1 MNRYCE
7 KYFDSIDDLVEGE
20 LGEQIAEQTGSHVFA
35 CPKCRERY
43 ETLRREKEI
52 YAHYLFETEPPI
64 DLWTNFQ
71 ARLDAEREKTGL
83 AVVPPAIVSTRKTN
97 VFGFP
102 RFTPL
107 FAASSTAALLVV
119 FGIGSG
125 WLEFAPSEIDGNDK
139 FVARTQPDN
148 SAANKFKETEK
159 SGTTVSTEIIKSD
172 ESDFSE
178 KNRIINVKNDKS
190 KTLKVKSVSVATEK
204 PIIAEALKTGQK
216 TVSAKA
222 EKNLADAS
230 KLNAD
235 ERAKRLRLQ
244 NLELAIADQ
253 VEKVELLLRSFRN
266 ARATEE
272 DETFDVGYEKAQARK
287 LLEKNAQLK
296 LDAENNGIGYA
307 EELLSRVEPYLLDI
321 ANLEGKPA
329 PGKVLDIKER
339 VSSQNIIASL
349 QVY

>member
-1 MNRYCE
+1 MNRLCE

-20 LGEQIAEQTGSHVFA
+20 LGERIAEQTGSHVIA
-35 CPKCRERY
+35 CPKCREHY
-43 ETLRREKEI
+43 DTLRREKEI

-71 ARLDAEREKTGL
+71 ARLDAERAKTTP
-83 AVVPPAIVSTRKTN
+83 AVVPPAIVSIRKTN

-102 RFTPL
+102 RFTAL
-107 FAASSTAALLVV
+107 FAASAAAALLVV

-125 WLEFAPSEIDGNDK
+125 WLKFAPGETGGNDK

-148 SAANKFKETEK
+148 SATNKSVEMEK
-159 SGTTVSTEIIKSD
+159 SGTTDSTEIIKGD

-178 KNRIINVKNDKS
+178 KTRIINAKNDES
-190 KTLKVKSVSVATEK
+190 ETSRAKSVSVVAEK
-204 PIIAEALKTGQK
+204 PIIARALKTGRK
-216 TVSAKA
+216 TVFAKA
-222 EKNLADAS
+222 EKNLADAN
-230 KLNAD
+230 KPKAD
-235 ERAKRLRLQ
+235 ERTRRLRLQ
-244 NLELAIADQ
+244 NLELEIADQ

-272 DETFDVGYEKAQARK
+272 DETFDIGYEKAQARK
-287 LLEKNAQLK
+287 LLKKNAQLK

-307 EELLSRVEPYLLDI
+307 EDLLSRIEPYLLDI